1 MSDMSLW
8 LAGSAGQAA
17 LARSAA
23 AAGLR
28 AAVDQHEATV
38 RDALGEPVTAEVLMS
53 YARGFVEAAV
63 ASGWWPSAGSAESD
77 RLGAG
82 GLGLGA
88 GGLGAGGLGA
98 GGLDDEMDWLDAVIA
113 GAARDL
119 DGGLDWESL
128 RLAAVCRLFLETQGL
143 AI

>member
-1 MSDMSLW
+1 MHGNLSDMSLW
-8 LAGSAGQAA
+8 LAGSAGQEA
-17 LARSAA
+17 LALSGA

-38 RDALGEPVTAEVLMS
+38 RDAVGEPVTAPVLMS

-63 ASGWWPSAGSAESD
+63 AGGWWPSAGSSP
-77 RLGAG
+77 GVAG
-82 GLGLGA
+82 SSPGVV
-88 GGLGAGGLGA
+88 
-98 GGLDDEMDWLDAVIA
+98 DDELDWLDAVIA
-113 GAARDL
+113 DAARDL